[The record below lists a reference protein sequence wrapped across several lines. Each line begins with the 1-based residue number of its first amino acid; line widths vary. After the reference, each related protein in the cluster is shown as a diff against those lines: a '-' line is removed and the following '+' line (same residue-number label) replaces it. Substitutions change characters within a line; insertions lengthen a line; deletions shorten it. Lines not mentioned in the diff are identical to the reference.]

1 MLRTKIVC
9 TIGPASRSLTVLK
22 DMIESGMNV
31 ARLNFSHGDH
41 AYHVENVTRIRAA
54 SEQAGHPVAV
64 LMDLQG
70 PKLRVGKMKGDGVLL
85 KAGEEVVLTSRPIVG
100 HGAEIPVQYP
110 TLPKLVE
117 PGDHILMDD
126 GLLEVIVLEAS
137 ETDIR
142 CNVVTGGLLQSN
154 KGINLPRAHTSI
166 PAITEK
172 DKSDLSCALESG
184 ADWIALSFVRNANE
198 VITLQE
204 LIRRQ
209 CAFGRPTPVIAK
221 IEKPE
226 AVENIDA
233 IIAAADGIMVARGD
247 LGIEASPEEVPM
259 MQKRIIKKC
268 NEAGKPVIT
277 ATQMLDS
284 MMRNPRPTRAEASD
298 VANAVLDG
306 SDAVMLSGETAVGQH
321 PLESVRTMARIA
333 ERAEAELQQRIA
345 LLPISRPRTEG
356 IAGAVS
362 HAARETAQDLDAAAI
377 ITPTVSGHTAR
388 MVSRYRPTAPII
400 AVTPSPMVQRQLCL
414 YWGVYPLLAKRTAN
428 TDQMLADAVSVA
440 REHQL
445 VRPGELVVV
454 TGGAAGSAPGTTN
467 LIKVHVI
474 ERILVSGTPIGGDI
488 VHGQVRLVRDTM
500 PDPEDVAASDILV
513 VKQTSRELV
522 ALARKAAGL
531 VVVEGGM
538 DSHAA
543 QMAIE
548 LGLTAIVGATDAF
561 SLLEEG
567 QTVTLDPVSGRV
579 YEGSVRAQSLLPGQ
593 VQKC

>member
-9 TIGPASRSLTVLK
+9 TIGPASRSLTMLK

-31 ARLNFSHGDH
+31 ARLNFSHGNP
-41 AYHVENVTRIRAA
+41 AYHAENVTRIRAA
-54 SEQAGHPVAV
+54 SEQVGHPVAV

-70 PKLRVGKMKGDGVLL
+70 PKLRVGKMEGDGVLL

-100 HGAEIPVQYP
+100 RGAEIPVQYAA
-110 TLPKLVE
+110 LPKLVE
-117 PGDHILMDD
+117 PGDRILMDD
-126 GLLEVIVLEAS
+126 GLLEVIVLESS
-137 ETDIR
+137 EVDIR
-142 CNVVTGGLLQSN
+142 CSVVTGGLLQSN

-172 DKSDLSCALESG
+172 DKSDLNSALESG

-198 VITLQE
+198 VIMLQE
-204 LIRRQ
+204 LVRRQ

-226 AVENIDA
+226 AVKNIDA
-233 IIAAADGIMVARGD
+233 IISAADGVMVARGD

-259 MQKRIIKKC
+259 MQKRIVKKC
-268 NEAGKPVIT
+268 NDAGKPVIT

-306 SDAVMLSGETAVGQH
+306 SDAIMLSGETAVGQY
-321 PLESVRTMARIA
+321 PLEAVRTMVRIT
-333 ERAEAELQQRIA
+333 ERAEAELQRRIA
-345 LLPISRPRTEG
+345 MLPMSRPRTEG

-388 MVSRYRPTAPII
+388 MVSRYRPTVPII
-400 AVTPSPMVQRQLCL
+400 AVTPSPMVQRQLCM

-428 TDQMLADAVSVA
+428 TDQMLADAVNVA

-445 VRPGELVVV
+445 VQPGELVVV

-467 LIKVHVI
+467 LIKVQVV
-474 ERILVSGTPIGGDI
+474 ERILVSGTPIGGDT
-488 VHGQVRLVRDTM
+488 VQGRVRLVRDTL
-500 PDPEDVAASDILV
+500 PDPEDVVASDILV
-513 VKQTSRELV
+513 VKQTSREHV

-543 QMAIE
+543 QLAIE
-548 LGLTAIVGATDAF
+548 LGLTAIVGAEDAF
-561 SLLEEG
+561 SALEEG

-579 YEGSVRAQSLLPGQ
+579 YEGATRA
-593 VQKC
+593 

>member
-1 MLRTKIVC
+1 VLRTKIVC
-9 TIGPASRSLTVLK
+9 TIGPASRSLKMLME
-22 DMIESGMNV
+22 MIKSGMNV

-41 AYHVENVTRIRAA
+41 AYHSENVTRIRRA
-54 SEQAGHPVAV
+54 SEQVGSPVAV

-70 PKLRVGKMKGDGVLL
+70 PKLRVGKMEGDGVLL
-85 KAGEEVVLTSRPIVG
+85 TAGEEVVLTSKPVVG
-100 HGAEIPVQYP
+100 HDAEIPVQYP

-117 PGDHILMDD
+117 PGDRILMDD
-126 GLLEVIVLEAS
+126 GLLEVIVLES
-137 ETDIR
+137 SVEDIR
-142 CNVVTGGLLQSN
+142 CRVVTGGLLQSN
-154 KGINLPRAHTSI
+154 KGMNLPRAHTSI

-172 DKSDLSCALESG
+172 DKSDLCSALQNG

-198 VITLQE
+198 VIALQE

-226 AVENIDA
+226 AVENIDV
-233 IIAAADGIMVARGD
+233 IISAADGIMVARGD

-259 MQKRIIKKC
+259 TQKRIIQKC

-306 SDAVMLSGETAVGQH
+306 SDAIMLSGETAVGH
-321 PLESVRTMARIA
+321 YPLEAVRTMVRIA

-345 LLPISRPRTEG
+345 MMPMSRPKTEG

-388 MVSRYRPTAPII
+388 MVSRYRPTVPII

-428 TDQMLADAVSVA
+428 TDQMLADAVNSA

-445 VRPGELVVV
+445 VQPGELVVV

-467 LIKVHVI
+467 LIKVQVV
-474 ERILVSGTPIGGDI
+474 ERILVSGTPIGGE
-488 VHGQVRLVRDTM
+488 VVQGQVRLIRDTL
-500 PDPEDVAASDILV
+500 PNPEDVGPSDVLV
-513 VKQTSRELV
+513 VKATAREHV
-522 ALARKAAGL
+522 ALARRAAGL

-543 QMAIE
+543 QMAVE
-548 LGLTAIVGATDAF
+548 LGLVAIIGAEGAF
-561 SLLEEG
+561 SALEEG
-567 QTVTLDPVSGRV
+567 QAVTLDPVSGRV
-579 YEGSVRAQSLLPGQ
+579 YEGLVRP
-593 VQKC
+593 